1 VNFNTTGQLLI
12 IYFAF
17 VKYLRKKWENNE
29 AVHHLFLDFKQV
41 FDSVTREVLYN
52 ILIESGI
59 PMKLVRLIKMYLN
72 EMYSRVQVGKHLSVS
87 Y

>member
-1 VNFNTTGQLLI
+1 MNFNTTGQLLI